1 MAMPQVVFCTVW
13 SYRRGHLDRRALF
26 FHAVSDV
33 IAQLL
38 VDLSPVFDRAIQHVF
53 GDAALQVTD
62 DVADPAGVSGIVK
75 HITYERPG
83 LAEVVVL
90 GVQGEALRTMST
102 SLCHRPAS
110 SVSDGSAA
118 RPPQE
123 LGA

>member
-62 DVADPAGVSGIVK
+62 DVADHAGTTGIVEYVADQR
-75 HITYERPG
+75 TG
-83 LAEVVVL
+83 LAEVIVL
-90 GVQGEALRTMST
+90 GAQRVRLAHHVTV
-102 SLCHRPAS
+102 A
-110 SVSDGSAA
+110 V
-118 RPPQE
+118 PQA
-123 LGA
+123 GFVGK